1 MHTFVIEHDYEYK
14 KAIFLLLRES
24 VRLQVVT
31 LDQVY
36 SLLKES
42 KSIDGAWKY
51 YILTQF
57 ESDENKDALEELL
70 ETIFL
75 LPCLENKDI
84 FLSMYMIN
92 SSLHSSDSLF
102 IKKYINVLLEIL
114 ALKDMTIYEWNV
126 MMKSFYSM
134 EESWQEY
141 RSNLAE
147 MYEVFL
153 QFQPD
158 VESLAY
164 MSKTLTTLFSLENDT
179 HKLSN
184 TCRDYFIR
192 LLSFKEVTLQDQ
204 NSFLKGIYLLA
215 LKDDIQP
222 DTIQSVFDFINDAAD
237 IPIMEGKDLN
247 LFGLFL

>member
-1 MHTFVIEHDYEYK
+1 MVFLESQKKLHNEVLDLFSLFIVGLSYTKEFDKGIFEDLLEDLHTFVIEHDYEYK
-14 KAIFLLLRES
+14 KAMFLLLRES

-57 ESDENKDALEELL
+57 ESDENKDASEELL

-158 VESLAY
+158 
-164 MSKTLTTLFSLENDT
+164 FS
-179 HKLSN
+179 
-184 TCRDYFIR
+184 
-192 LLSFKEVTLQDQ
+192 
-204 NSFLKGIYLLA
+204 
-215 LKDDIQP
+215 
-222 DTIQSVFDFINDAAD
+222 
-237 IPIMEGKDLN
+237 
-247 LFGLFL
+247 